1 MLRER
6 FCPAS
11 ILALPLGMT
20 WLAAPAA
27 GQQTHGPVVIG
38 TPVTPIVV
46 TVKPPPP
53 SQGEAVASQDEG
65 RIIPEGEPLPVL
77 PPVPHKPLID
87 PVFQQPV
94 SKKDVPTTD
103 AVSAPIVNVAGLF
116 SSASPPDTTGD
127 VGPNH
132 FIQMVNA
139 TPFQIFNKTGA
150 PLTGAISF
158 GSLWTPAKGNSGDP
172 IVVYDHLADR
182 WVLSQF

>member
-1 MLRER
+1 MKPYRCSQLRRFFAAPSFSRYFSTKRSSFWMLRER

-116 SSASPPDTTGD
+116 SKALPKTLFARPD
-127 VGPNH
+127 
-132 FIQMVNA
+132 FRMRK
-139 TPFQIFNKTGA
+139 PF
-150 PLTGAISF
+150 
-158 GSLWTPAKGNSGDP
+158 
-172 IVVYDHLADR
+172 
-182 WVLSQF
+182 